1 MTHQLLR
8 LTMLGLALICVG
20 CTTTMGLVQPPVTA
34 ISTSARQEVN
44 ALAIR
49 GPHAPSIQVSGDEIA
64 RRAQVVGAKA
74 KAAGLGSISAGFE
87 AGAEA
92 GEPFTAVFLAALGI
106 AAAPFAAA
114 GGAIYGGAISDTDE
128 DIKARVPL
136 LRAALTRAPEHMERQ
151 FRSHVDAAGLGG
163 IQIEYVAA
171 STTNDALRDQGF
183 DSVLDLEMK
192 RLDTMP
198 SDDLAQVKLLSR
210 NTISLTDLDDDVVL
224 ARRDY
229 QVYTTDKKFST
240 WVDQDAAPVFE
251 ALDAT
256 FAEMSDE
263 LIGDFFVDP
272 SIQVQGLEPI
282 ASDSMRRGRIDSMRP
297 LIVWQALDA
306 NMPLRDDQAVE
317 YELLL
322 YTGSKV
328 PQQGIRLTSDRY
340 VPEDLLQQCKR
351 YRWKVRAHYGSFG
364 EPVASPWSPEYRFG
378 TPCR

>member
-1 MTHQLLR
+1 MTHYLLK

-44 ALAIR
+44 VLAIR

-74 KAAGLGSISAGFE
+74 KKAGLGSISAGFE

-92 GEPFTAVFLAALGI
+92 GEPFTAIFMAALGI
-106 AAAPFAAA
+106 AAAPFAAT
-114 GGAIYGGAISDTDE
+114 GGAIYGGAISDKDE
-128 DIKARVPL
+128 DIKASVPL
-136 LRAALTRAPEHMERQ
+136 LRAALMRAPERMERQ
-151 FRSHVDAAGLGG
+151 FRSHVDAAGLSG

-229 QVYTTDKKFST
+229 QVYTGDKKFST

-251 ALDAT
+251 ALDVT

-263 LIGDFFVDP
+263 LIDDFFVDP

-282 ASDSMRRGRIDSMRP
+282 ASDGMRRGRIDSMRP

-306 NMPLRDDQAVE
+306 NMPLPDDQAVE

-328 PQQGIRLTSDRY
+328 PEQGIRLTADRY
-340 VPEDLLQQCKR
+340 VPDDLLQQCKR

-364 EPVASPWSPEYRFG
+364 EPVASLWSPEYRFG
-378 TPCR
+378 TPCN